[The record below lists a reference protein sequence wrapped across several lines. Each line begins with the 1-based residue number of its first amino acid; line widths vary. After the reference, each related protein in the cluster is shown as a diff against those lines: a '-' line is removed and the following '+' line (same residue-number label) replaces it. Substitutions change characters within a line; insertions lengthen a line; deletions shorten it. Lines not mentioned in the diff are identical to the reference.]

1 MVAYPIPVSDVK
13 KIHVEE
19 RLHLAN
25 RRMTEW
31 FQVERN
37 VSDLSEV
44 VLLSLV
50 DSNGSLVIE
59 NEVVLW
65 SAPKDIRAAYMT
77 AKIAIVEVFLENR
90 NANIILESDQLALY
104 VVITTAESGVF
115 DYNTFVL
122 KPNVKTA
129 VTFVF
134 STERTIDVDTFSAG
148 LRVEHLGTYL

>member
-1 MVAYPIPVSDVK
+1 MVAYPIPVSDV

-25 RRMTEW
+25 RPMTEW

-77 AKIAIVEVFLENR
+77 AKIAIVYGR
-90 NANIILESDQLALY
+90 
-104 VVITTAESGVF
+104 G
-115 DYNTFVL
+115 YNNL
-122 KPNVKTA
+122 
-129 VTFVF
+129 
-134 STERTIDVDTFSAG
+134 
-148 LRVEHLGTYL
+148 LRVSF